1 METSGPICATN
12 FDGDVEK
19 ESRTSLRASIFELE
33 MESVSNALLSDGS
46 DGVSGSRL
54 SLRPRVGVLGVFVR
68 ALRGAVAITVSTQI
82 VAENESDTGGMSA
95 KNR

>member
-1 METSGPICATN
+1 METSGPICDTN

-19 ESRTSLRASIFELE
+19 ESKTSLRVLIFELE
-33 MESVSNALLSDGS
+33 IESVPNALLS

-82 VAENESDTGGMSA
+82 VAENESDTGGMPP
-95 KNR
+95 KN